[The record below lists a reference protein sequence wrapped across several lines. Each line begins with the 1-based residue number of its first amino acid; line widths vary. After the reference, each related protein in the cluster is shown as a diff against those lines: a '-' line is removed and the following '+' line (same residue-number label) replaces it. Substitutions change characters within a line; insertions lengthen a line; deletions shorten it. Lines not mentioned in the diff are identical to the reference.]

1 MTAVGAVPV
10 ATMAARFAAV
20 PIDLALPNKVGLLYA
35 ADATVTVGQV
45 VTRTITLRARPTA
58 NATATALRFAG
69 DVSGSP
75 IQSLTLG
82 LSGIDYAAPPI
93 VDLSTGTPN
102 RAGTA
107 VARMGVA
114 RGIVI
119 AGGTGYVA
127 PTIAFTGGQLP
138 LGGVQATATIIQS
151 GGVLQPPTIVT
162 AGGPYQVP
170 PTVVITDSGGSG
182 AVISTSLLVASLV
195 LGDPGFGYEA
205 APTVTFV
212 PFFSS
217 CCPDT
222 EPTSQIAMV
231 INWMTAVF
239 QAALRTPIK
248 SVLPVIA

>member
-1 MTAVGAVPV
+1 
-10 ATMAARFAAV
+10 
-20 PIDLALPNKVGLLYA
+20 
-35 ADATVTVGQV
+35 
-45 VTRTITLRARPTA
+45 RTITLRARPTA

-75 IQSLTLG
+75 IQSLALG

-119 AGGTGYVA
+119 
-127 PTIAFTGGQLP
+127 
-138 LGGVQATATIIQS
+138 
-151 GGVLQPPTIVT
+151 

-212 PFFSS
+212 AFFSS